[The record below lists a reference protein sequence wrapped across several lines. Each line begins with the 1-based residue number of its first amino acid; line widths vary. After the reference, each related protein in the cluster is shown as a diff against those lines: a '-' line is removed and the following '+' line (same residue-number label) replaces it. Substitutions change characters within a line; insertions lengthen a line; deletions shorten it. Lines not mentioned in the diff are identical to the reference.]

1 MCYKNNNCLPTA
13 EEYRKSTNELRSQF
27 EKQWSEPK
35 YQCPEC
41 GGGMCRD
48 EATILPTYP
57 AQYEYKCN
65 QCGHIDYQYR

>member
-35 YQCPEC
+35 YQC
-41 GGGMCRD
+41 D
-48 EATILPTYP
+48 ETTILPTYP
-57 AQYEYKCN
+57 AQYESN
-65 QCGHIDYQYR
+65 AISVVI